1 MIIIGNTKQA
11 DIPKNKKKHKEKKTK
26 NLHEKGISR
35 SKRMLSKIKNK
46 NTKIKPRTWKRSFG
60 KKRHKKKTK
69 NIWNFMQMPSQ
80 VASKRRDLFH
90 GP

>member
-46 NTKIKPRTWKRSFG
+46 NTKIKPRT
-60 KKRHKKKTK
+60 
-69 NIWNFMQMPSQ
+69 
-80 VASKRRDLFH
+80 
-90 GP
+90 